1 MLTGYL
7 DRLRIH
13 ACLALWVAATGCGAG
28 QSSSRA
34 PQGSAP
40 ATRAADPIAQ
50 EMQAY
55 EQARP
60 VFAKYCAGCHTERA
74 RGTEHAEA
82 LLHFSMDRYPFGG
95 HHAAEIAGEIR
106 EVLGAEDNEP
116 TMPPDNPGVV
126 RGEELDL
133 VLAWADAFDRAQAVR
148 AKDQGHAPHQPDQH
162 AHEGAIVRSF
172 KVPPGEFVELNLRLE
187 QGATV
192 SVDYQAAAA
201 LSWNVH
207 SHEAGRTILHREG
220 RDSGG
225 SVSFTAESAG
235 VYSYLW
241 KNEATTETTLEVTT
255 TLGTGVSV
263 HSWHP

>member
-1 MLTGYL
+1 MLTGYF
-7 DRLRIH
+7 DRWQIH

-28 QSSSRA
+28 QASSQAS
-34 PQGSAP
+34 QGSAP
-40 ATRAADPIAQ
+40 APREADPIAQ

-82 LLHFSMDRYPFGG
+82 LLHFSIDRYPFGG
-95 HHAAEIAGEIR
+95 HHADEIGHEIR
-106 EVLGAEDNEP
+106 EVLGAEGNEP

-126 RGEELDL
+126 QGDELKL
-133 VLAWADAFDRAQAVR
+133 ILAWADAFDRAQAVR
-148 AKDQGHAPHQPDQH
+148 AQNHGQDQHHPDEH
-162 AHEGAIVRSF
+162 AHEGAIARSF

-192 SVDYQAAAA
+192 SINYKAAAA

-207 SHEAGRTILHREG
+207 SHEAGRTIIHREG

-225 SVSFTAESAG
+225 SVSFSAESAG

-241 KNEATTETTLEVTT
+241 KNDATTETALEVTT

>member
-1 MLTGYL
+1 MLTEHL
-7 DRLRIH
+7 DRLQMH
-13 ACLALWVAATGCGAG
+13 ACLALWLAATGCSAG
-28 QSSSRA
+28 QSSVER
-34 PQGSAP
+34 PQGGAP
-40 ATRAADPIAQ
+40 ATREADPIAQ
-50 EMQAY
+50 EMRAY

-60 VFAKYCAGCHTERA
+60 VFEKYCAGCHTERA

-82 LLHFSMDRYPFGG
+82 LLHFSMVSYPFGG
-95 HHAAEIAGEIR
+95 HHADEIAAEIRA
-106 EVLGAEDNEP
+106 VLGAAGNEP
-116 TMPPDNPGVV
+116 TMPPDTPGVV

-148 AKDQGHAPHQPDQH
+148 SADQGHDQHQPDEH
-162 AHEGAIVRSF
+162 AHHGTINRTF
-172 KVPPGEFVELNLRLE
+172 QVPPGKFVELNLRLDA
-187 QGATV
+187 GATV
-192 SVDYQAAAA
+192 SVDYKAGAA

-207 SHEAGRTILHREG
+207 SHEAGRTIVHREG

-241 KNEATTETTLEVTT
+241 KNDATTETTLDVTT
-255 TLGTGVSV
+255 TLGTGVAI

>member
-7 DRLRIH
+7 DRWQIH

-28 QSSSRA
+28 QTPAER
-34 PQGSAP
+34 PQSSAP
-40 ATRAADPIAQ
+40 TAREADPIAQ

-60 VFAKYCAGCHTERA
+60 VFEKYCAGCHTERA
-74 RGTEHAEA
+74 KDTEHAEA
-82 LLHFSMDRYPFGG
+82 LLHFTMDRYPFGG
-95 HHAAEIAGEIR
+95 HHAGEIADEIR
-106 EVLGAEDNEP
+106 EVLGAEGNEP
-116 TMPPDNPGVV
+116 TMPPDKPGVV
-126 RGEELDL
+126 QGNELKL

-148 AKDQGHAPHQPDQH
+148 AKEQGQAPHHPGEH
-162 AHEGAIVRSF
+162 AHEGTINRSF
-172 KVPPGEFVELNLRLE
+172 QVPPGKFVELNLRLE

-192 SVDYQAAAA
+192 SIDYKAGAA

-207 SHEAGRTILHREG
+207 SHEAGRTIIHREG

-225 SVSFTAESAG
+225 SVAFTAEAAG

-241 KNEATTETTLEVTT
+241 KNDATTETTLEVTT